1 MKNKIIYSPLL
12 KGLLVVV
19 LSATFALPVQTIVL
33 ASPNNMAAAA
43 TAADPTENP
52 NSTEF
57 KLVDCDGPTFPT
69 NPDGSLTE
77 IGVKLN
83 TAWLAKNPGK
93 TYKSCNFVGALQQIQ
108 HLMNIAVILG
118 VLIAILLFSYAGY
131 LMVSVSF
138 TGKQDSIKQARE
150 IFKKVAIGFII
161 MLVAWFVIFQ
171 ILSWMTG
178 NSSTATTLL
187 N

>member
-1 MKNKIIYSPLL
+1 MKNKIIHSSVLTSLL
-12 KGLLVVV
+12 IVASLV
-19 LSATFALPVQTIVL
+19 TFVAPVQTMAL
-33 ASPNNMAAAA
+33 TSPYNNMAAAA
-43 TAADPTENP
+43 TAANSTEDP
-52 NSTEF
+52 NSTDF
-57 KLVDCDGPTFPT
+57 KLVSCDGPTFP
-69 NPDGSLTE
+69 PGP
-77 IGVKLN
+77 IGTKLN
-83 TAWLAKNPGK
+83 ADWVAKNPGK
-93 TYKSCNFVGALQQIQ
+93 TYTPCNFVGALQQIQ